1 MNERTISSFRK
12 KALSEHVMYNI
23 TEIFTF
29 QIKEVMKHFVR
40 IFTTIMTFL
49 FFCILLNA
57 SRIYKSHQLCCSTCF
72 RIFFFA

>member
-1 MNERTISSFRK
+1 MKVLFPHLE
-12 KALSEHVMYNI
+12 KALNEHVMYNI

-49 FFCILLNA
+49 FFLYFIKC
-57 SRIYKSHQLCCSTCF
+57 KSNIQVTPIVLF
-72 RIFFFA
+72 NMF